1 MEQEI
6 QLISDGEG
14 VAVIGDPTAVDL
26 FLSSAGV
33 PSRELPLGR
42 VGGMVQDG
50 TAARASSATLEVSSQ
65 AAAHAGRWVKLTE
78 KSAAALDLGTVMK
91 GSSEGVSR
99 AIVTDNG
106 RISSILEF
114 VRTPASVATNPALLA
129 GAAGVMAQVAMQQT
143 MQEITDYLESIDE
156 KVEDVLRAQKDAAL
170 SELIG
175 AGFVIDRATSIWESM
190 GRVPQTTW
198 DSVYT
203 TAGTIASAQ
212 AYALRRLDAIAV
224 KLENKTAL
232 RDIARIAKESEPEI
246 REWLAVLA
254 RTFQLLD
261 AKDVLELERV
271 LETEPHEIDRH
282 RLALRTARQKRLE
295 KIAAHTAKLL
305 DRADASVAIAN
316 AKVLFQPA
324 AAKTVVRSSNLVID
338 NVTEFRGRLKIDGD
352 HANLEGRRWSEA
364 AGDVRDGLQEN
375 AKHVAQGGVDT
386 ARQLSAGA
394 ARRAGAVRSGIAGKI
409 RSRRLRRKSNSAG
422 AEAPLRENGQ
432 DQT

>member
-50 TAARASSATLEVSSQ
+50 TAARASSAALEVSSQ

-212 AYALRRLDAIAV
+212 AYRC
-224 KLENKTAL
+224 
-232 RDIARIAKESEPEI
+232 
-246 REWLAVLA
+246 
-254 RTFQLLD
+254 
-261 AKDVLELERV
+261 
-271 LETEPHEIDRH
+271 
-282 RLALRTARQKRLE
+282 
-295 KIAAHTAKLL
+295 
-305 DRADASVAIAN
+305 
-316 AKVLFQPA
+316 
-324 AAKTVVRSSNLVID
+324 
-338 NVTEFRGRLKIDGD
+338 
-352 HANLEGRRWSEA
+352 
-364 AGDVRDGLQEN
+364 
-375 AKHVAQGGVDT
+375 VD
-386 ARQLSAGA
+386 SM
-394 ARRAGAVRSGIAGKI
+394 
-409 RSRRLRRKSNSAG
+409 RSR
-422 AEAPLRENGQ
+422 
-432 DQT
+432 